1 MGCGGVL
8 VTYKATEQP
17 AAVKSRTVDGCCWM
31 GVEVIAS
38 GKKVVGLIEPIAR
51 SGHYT
56 DLYTH
61 TQIQRHYMDTLR
73 QDVHTYRI
81 EAGF

>member
-31 GVEVIAS
+31 GVEVIAT

-61 TQIQRHYMDTLR
+61 TDTTTLHGYATTGCTHL
-73 QDVHTYRI
+73 QDRG
-81 EAGF
+81 GF